1 MVFSAALSGIQAASK
16 ELDVIG
22 NNVANSATTGFK
34 ESRAEFSDVYASS
47 SLGTSSN
54 AVGSGVRLSNVR
66 QAFGQGNISF
76 TSNNLDLAING
87 TGFFVLNDGGSVSY
101 SRAGSF
107 GIDREGHVVNSD
119 QQRLVGLAADK
130 AGNITGLSTDLKI
143 DANNIAPS
151 STTNVSTGVNL
162 FANETPP
169 SIDWAGGSAPSVSS
183 YNNVSSSTVYDSLGN
198 SHTLSMYFIRAD
210 PTMPAPTDN
219 ASSPAGTNN
228 QWYVAFQMDNQNV
241 PANVGTENSQ
251 NLFRVNFNND
261 GSFGSAV
268 DTSNNPLTS
277 NRIPLSFGLTNG
289 ANNISLD
296 VDFSN
301 STQFGSP
308 FAVQSNVQDGFTTGR
323 LDSVAVSSGG
333 ILLGRYTNG
342 QSKAMGQLQ
351 LANFTNEGGLQPL
364 GASSWA
370 ESFDSGQALISSP
383 GTASLGLVQA
393 GALEESNV
401 NLTNELVKLITA
413 QRNFQANA
421 QTIRTADT
429 VTQTIIN
436 LR

>member
-34 ESRAEFSDVYASS
+34 ESRAEFADVYATS

-66 QAFGQGNISF
+66 QSFSQGNISF

-87 TGFFVLNDGGSVSY
+87 EGFFVLNDSGSISY
-101 SRAGSF
+101 TRAGAF
-107 GIDREGHVVNSD
+107 GIDREGYIVNSSE
-119 QQRLVGLAADK
+119 QRLVGLQADP
-130 AGNITGLSTDLKI
+130 AGNITGLSGDLQI
-143 DANNIAPS
+143 DASNISPS
-151 STTNVSTGVNL
+151 ATTAVTTGINL
-162 FANETPP
+162 FANEPPP
-169 SIDWAGGSAPSVSS
+169 SVDWVGGAAPSVST
-183 YNNVSSSTVYDSLGN
+183 YNNVSSSTIYDSLGN
-198 SHTLSMYFIRAD
+198 SHVLSMYFIRAD
-210 PTMPAPTDN
+210 STLPAPANN

-228 QWYVAFQMDNQNV
+228 QWYVAFQIDNQNV

-251 NLFRVNFNND
+251 NLFRVSFNDD
-261 GSFGSAV
+261 GSFASAN
-268 DTSNNPLTS
+268 DTANNPLAS
-277 NRIPLSFGLTNG
+277 NHIPLGFSLNNG
-289 ANNISLD
+289 AQNLSLT

-323 LDSVAVSSGG
+323 LDSVDVSSSG
-333 ILLGRYTNG
+333 IILGRYTNG
-342 QSKAMGQLQ
+342 QSKAMGQVQ
-351 LANFTNEGGLQPL
+351 LANFTNESGLQPQ
-364 GASSWA
+364 GDSSWA
-370 ESFDSGQALISSP
+370 ETFASGQALVSSP
-383 GTASLGLVQA
+383 GTASLGLVQS

-401 NLTNELVKLITA
+401 NLTKELVSLITA